1 MVVETLAVVERGGM
15 VESVHAGV
23 MAVSDASGRLTAVL
37 GSPGLVTFAR
47 SSTKPIQAI
56 PLVESGA
63 VDAFGL
69 SEELLALCCASHNA
83 EPRHVEG
90 AAAIL
95 KAAGLDESY
104 LQCGPHPLGNAK
116 RYEEVLRSGTTIT
129 SIYSNCSGK
138 HSGMLAFAKH
148 IGADPS
154 TYLDPNHP
162 IQQAILRVLSDLS
175 GVPADL
181 IRHGTD
187 GCGVPAFALSMGAWA
202 RAFARFAKPDD
213 SPRGRAMA
221 RISEAM
227 RRYPGMVAG
236 EDRFDTELMEASGGK
251 LMVKGG
257 AEGFL
262 MVVMPELGLSL
273 VAKAID
279 GNQRA
284 LHPAVLRALRQ
295 LGALSDAELQKVS
308 RWAEPE
314 IKNTRGE
321 TVGRIVS
328 KATLSS
334 C

>member
-1 MVVETLAVVERGGM
+1 MRSRGT
-15 VESVHAGV
+15 S
-23 MAVSDASGRLTAVL
+23 R
-37 GSPGLVTFAR
+37 
-47 SSTKPIQAI
+47 
-56 PLVESGA
+56 
-63 VDAFGL
+63 
-69 SEELLALCCASHNA
+69 AL
-83 EPRHVEG
+83 RRFW
-90 AAAIL
+90 
-95 KAAGLDESY
+95 AAGLDESY